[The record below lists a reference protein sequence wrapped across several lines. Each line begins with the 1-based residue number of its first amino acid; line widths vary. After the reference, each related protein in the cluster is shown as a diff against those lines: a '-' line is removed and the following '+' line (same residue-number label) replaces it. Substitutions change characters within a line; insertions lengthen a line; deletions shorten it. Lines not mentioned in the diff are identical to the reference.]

1 MSMVDTHSSRK
12 RVVAIGAAAL
22 DADNTPAAL
31 DVRGFR
37 SVNID
42 LDIGDGGI
50 AFTGNNKVEF
60 TLTHSDDNVS
70 YSPVTDADMI
80 GVSGIADGIIKS
92 LVAAHAAATVHRYGY
107 RGGKNYLKLLANF
120 GGTHSSPTPMAASV
134 ELSHPLSGPVADQA

>member
-22 DADNTPAAL
+22 DDDNTPAAI

-42 LDIGDGGI
+42 LDIGVGGI
-50 AFTGNNKVEF
+50 TFTTNNKVEYV
-60 TLTHSDDNVS
+60 LTHSDDNVS
-70 YSPVTDADMI
+70 YSQVTDADMI
-80 GVSGIADGIIKS
+80 GVTGIANGIIKS
-92 LVAAHAAATVHRYGY
+92 LTAAHAAASVHRYGY

-120 GGTHSSPTPMAASV
+120 SGSHASPTPMSASV
-134 ELSHPLSGPVADQA
+134 DLSHPLSGPVADQA